1 MIFRGG
7 HWMSGPAEER
17 RPELAPVNQL
27 ILNTATRMSKT
38 ATCWRLY
45 SLLSRP
51 RLLSV
56 TYHRVGQD
64 EHFRSLDM
72 NIFRGQI
79 EWLSQRFKLIRGDE
93 VQDALDGR
101 LGGEKIPLLIT
112 FDDGYRTLYSEVYP
126 ILRAMN
132 IPAVVFLPTALI
144 GTEDLLWTDQVDWAF
159 SKTTKKEVSL
169 PSSDDDIRPLST
181 AVDRQQASTDSK
193 AILKSL
199 PDLQRK
205 TLVEGLLQE
214 LNVDAQPIRQMLNWD
229 EVREIQDTI
238 MPAAHSH
245 SHPIM
250 SRLDPD
256 QVDMEVSTCRDIIK
270 SETGVTPKL
279 FAYPNGGPSDFD
291 ENCQTAL
298 GRRGYIAGFTTCIGA
313 NGASAN
319 PFALARLPT
328 TMPTANDLAR
338 YMLKHLIS

>member
-1 MIFRGG
+1 
-7 HWMSGPAEER
+7 MSGPAEER
-17 RPELAPVNQL
+17 RPEQVPVNQL

-45 SLLSRP
+45 SIFSRP

-56 TYHRVGQD
+56 TYHRVGNDTQ
-64 EHFRSLDM
+64 FRSLDM

-79 EWLSQRFKLIRGDE
+79 EWLSQRFRLIRGDE
-93 VQDALDGR
+93 VQNALDGR
-101 LGGEKIPLLIT
+101 LVGERIPLLIT

-126 ILRAMN
+126 VLQAMN

-144 GTEDLLWTDQVDWAF
+144 GTQDLLWTDQVDWAF
-159 SKTTKKEVSL
+159 SRTTKKEVRL
-169 PSSDDDIRPLST
+169 PSSDSDTRPLST
-181 AVDRQQASTDSK
+181 AADRQQASTDSK
-193 AILKSL
+193 AFLKSL
-199 PDLQRK
+199 PDRQRK
-205 TLVEGLLQE
+205 LHVERLLQG
-214 LNVDAQPIRQMLNWD
+214 LDVDAQPIRQMLNWD

-250 SRLDPD
+250 SRLEPE
-256 QVDMEVSTCRDIIK
+256 QVDMEVTTCRDIIK
-270 SETGVTPKL
+270 SETGVTPRL
-279 FAYPNGGPSDFD
+279 FAYPNGGLSDFD
-291 ENCQTAL
+291 EYCQTAL

-313 NGASAN
+313 NGASAD

-338 YMLKHLIS
+338 YMLRHLIS